1 MSRHQPVDSPDETT
15 VFPYHDLTPPTT
27 ADVYR
32 ARGRVSRHLPRPPL
46 RRARDDRG
54 PRRGKPH
61 DRMETFAE
69 GIATRVPF
77 ALTTRLLRAELDDF
91 RLVGEDD
98 IRQAVR
104 DLYVE
109 ERIPIEGAC
118 AASLAAMRQMS
129 EQLQGKTVVF
139 PVSGRNIDLDTLE
152 SIVRTA

>member
-1 MSRHQPVDSPDETT
+1 
-15 VFPYHDLTPPTT
+15 
-27 ADVYR
+27 
-32 ARGRVSRHLPRPPL
+32 
-46 RRARDDRG
+46 
-54 PRRGKPH
+54 
-61 DRMETFAE
+61 METFAE

-152 SIVRTA
+152 SIVRIA